1 MLKILLLYIY
11 WLYYIFKVIP
21 NYDIIKILCLS
32 KLYLRTNNK
41 IENDINENLI
51 DQQKSLN
58 ESLISNN
65 FTKDFYI
72 QNNGKNIKPSIK
84 ISLEELSME
93 SLNAEHNFLSHKIKQ
108 LNTQYQIL
116 NSELAGIKSKFHNKE
131 VPDEQ
136 KEILYERIDEIKIS
150 INSII
155 SNIDK
160 EVSKLLLFYFE
171 IYDRM
176 LLDKKY
182 MNHKYILSCRNN
194 KNKIYELNLKMY
206 KELYSHLCFEWEKSM
221 CYLLPKNI
229 ECIKLQDMITIIKQY
244 IE

>member
-1 MLKILLLYIY
+1 MY
-11 WLYYIFKVIP
+11 WLYYIVKVIP
-21 NYDIIKILCLS
+21 NYDTIKMLYLS

-41 IENDINENLI
+41 IEDHINENLI
-51 DQQKSLN
+51 NQQKSLN
-58 ESLISNN
+58 ESLITLNN
-65 FTKDFYI
+65 FDKDFYI
-72 QNNGKNIKPSIK
+72 QNNEKNIKPSIK
-84 ISLEELSME
+84 ISLEELSIE

-116 NSELAGIKSKFHNKE
+116 NSELAGINSKFYNNE

-136 KEILYERIDEIKIS
+136 KEILYERIDEIKKS
-150 INSII
+150 VNNII
-155 SNIDK
+155 LNIDK
-160 EVSKLLLFYFE
+160 EVSKLLWFYFE
-171 IYDRM
+171 IYDRI

-182 MNHKYILSCRNN
+182 MNNKYILSCKKN

-221 CYLLPKNI
+221 CHLLSKNI
-229 ECIKLQDMITIIKQY
+229 ECMKLQDMITAIKQY